1 MTAGELL
8 KLIESEGGRLSLLAS
23 GDLEWHRVSPEL
35 LAQAQTLKPALIAA
49 LQEREKPQPWNRL
62 IPLADLIAA
71 QEKFERERTAARMAE
86 FAAMT
91 ANRERNEREQAQQAQ
106 FVYQPRTPE
115 QWQSRTSRHSE
126 KAKIL
131 LEVAKDFPDA
141 TVREFAEASEMS
153 ASWVRR
159 TLKRAGI
166 VIARAPR
173 QKSPEKQP

>member
-35 LAQAQTLKPALIAA
+35 LTQAQTLKPALVAA
-49 LQEREKPQPWNRL
+49 LQEREKPKTWNRL

-91 ANRERNEREQAQQAQ
+91 ANRERNEREQVQQAQ

-115 QWQSRTSRHSE
+115 QWEARSSRHSE
-126 KAKIL
+126 KARIL
-131 LEVAKDFPDA
+131 LEAARDFPHA
-141 TVREFAEASEMS
+141 TAKEFAEAAEMS
-153 ASWVRR
+153 TSWVRR

-166 VIARAPR
+166 VPPRAPR
-173 QKSPEKQP
+173 HRKETQP

>member
-1 MTAGELL
+1 M
-8 KLIESEGGRLSLLAS
+8 
-23 GDLEWHRVSPEL
+23 EWHRVSPEL
-35 LAQAQTLKPALIAA
+35 LAQAQTLKPALVAV
-49 LQEREKPQPWNRL
+49 LQEREKPKPWNRL

-91 ANRERNEREQAQQAQ
+91 ANRERTEQAQQAQ

-115 QWQSRTSRHSE
+115 QWESRTSRHSE
-126 KAKIL
+126 KARIL
-131 LEVAKDFPDA
+131 LEAAWDFPHA
-141 TVREFAEASEMS
+141 TAKEFAEAAEMS
-153 ASWVRR
+153 VSWVRR

-166 VIARAPR
+166 TIARAPR